1 MNVHVSPMSM
11 RVVSAMS
18 ILELATGLTLM
29 ADCNHLQA
37 PRFSSPAE
45 RDSQVKDTGQ

>member
-1 MNVHVSPMSM
+1 MNFHVSP
-11 RVVSAMS
+11 MS
-18 ILELATGLTLM
+18 ILELATRLTLM
-29 ADCNHLQA
+29 AACNHLQA